1 MAASSHCPAS
11 VPHKAM
17 VCAEP
22 VTGNDRGRLGSSLG
36 HKKPTAF
43 TKKSEEGTFRVLG
56 EGAEPRDQENLKRE
70 RTGTKLRPGIILLQQ
85 HELG

>member
-11 VPHKAM
+11 IPHKAT

-36 HKKPTAF
+36 HKPGSKKPTVHA
-43 TKKSEEGTFRVLG
+43 KKVRRGQLGSLGKRQSPGTRRKRIG
-56 EGAEPRDQENLKRE
+56 RDRA
-70 RTGTKLRPGIILLQQ
+70 PS
-85 HELG
+85 